1 MKFSTFA
8 LSFGALLCLALPGL
22 ADMACETVPG
32 NIVQN
37 CGFEDGT
44 YSVFVPVITDPGVP
58 DSWVPNFGFVFNYAE
73 DSSSDQVLTNPITGD
88 YLSMSNNEF
97 GFPPSVSQDLTD
109 VPSLT
114 YDGHVSGSGEG
125 EVIINAGSPVDLDGG
140 GSFSFVGTGSDDL
153 TLYTE
158 GAWDIN
164 SVVVTAVP
172 EPGATFLIPVAML
185 AGLVWL
191 STRRRV
197 TLQ

>member
-1 MKFSTFA
+1 VKFSTFA

-22 ADMACETVPG
+22 ADIACETVPG

-88 YLSMSNNEF
+88 YLSMSDNEF
-97 GFPPSVSQDLTD
+97 GSPPSVSQGLTD
-109 VPSLT
+109 VPGVN
-114 YDGHVSGSGEG
+114 YHGYVSGGGEG
-125 EVIINAGSPVDLDGG
+125 EVIINAGSPVDLNGS

-158 GAWDIN
+158 SAWVIN
-164 SVVVTAVP
+164 GVVVTALP
-172 EPGATFLIPVAML
+172 EPRATFLIPVAML

-191 STRRRV
+191 STRRRA
-197 TLQ
+197 TI